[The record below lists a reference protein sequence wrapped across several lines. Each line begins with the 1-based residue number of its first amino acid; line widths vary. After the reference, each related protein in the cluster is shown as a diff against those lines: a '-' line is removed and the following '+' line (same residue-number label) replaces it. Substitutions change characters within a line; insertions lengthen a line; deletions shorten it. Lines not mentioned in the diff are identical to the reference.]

1 MKLLPAASLL
11 LLLLTALEAR
21 PKPAALKC
29 RTGPLDIVF
38 VIDSSRSVRPFEFET
53 MRRFM
58 MDIISNLDVGP
69 NATRVGVIQY
79 SSQVQNI
86 FSLKTFF
93 TRADMER
100 AINSIVPLAQG
111 TMTGLAIQYA
121 MNVAFSTQEGARPPH
136 KGIPRI
142 AIIVTDG
149 RPQDRVT
156 EVATQARNAGIE
168 IYAVGI
174 QRADMNSLRA
184 MASPPL
190 EEHVFLVESFELIQQ
205 FAKQFQDKLCGVDM
219 CVEREHGCQHSCVS
233 TPGSFYCECNPGYR
247 LNVDGKTCT
256 PIDACADG
264 RHGCQ
269 HHCVSLRGSYSC
281 RCRPGYYLSH
291 NKRSCTMIDYCSF
304 GNHSCQHECVSI
316 PNGHYC
322 RCRSGFTLQP
332 DGKSCRGRSQR
343 AAQHRLCV
351 QHVPLCPAQPPG
363 KGCSQTTLNGDNPM
377 PSACLPA
384 TDLCNGVDHGCEFK
398 CVSTEG
404 SYHCVCPEGQQLQAD
419 GKTCS
424 KCGAGHVD
432 LVMVIDGSKS
442 VRPQNFELVKQFV
455 NRVVDLLDVSPQ
467 GTRVG
472 LVQYSSRVR
481 TEFPL
486 NKYHSADEIKKAV
499 MDVEYMEK
507 GTMTGLA
514 LKHMVEHSF
523 SELEGARPLSHNI
536 PRIGLVFTDGRSQ
549 DDISEWARR
558 AKESGIVMFAVGVG
572 KAVEEELRAIASE
585 PVEQHFSYSADFTTM
600 THLVENFS
608 LNICPEE
615 GKGETE
621 IRSPCEC
628 EALVQFQTNTVAI
641 LQSLTE
647 KIAQMTARL
656 EDLEKQIANKK

>member
-1 MKLLPAASLL
+1 MPRGAPPPPTAAAAAQRTAPAQRPAQLRAHRTWPSSAAGSGSAAGPASPPRPGIVWYHRAMMKLLPVAPLL
-11 LLLLTALEAR
+11 LLLLTTLEAR

-58 MDIISNLDVGP
+58 IDIIGSLDVGP

-93 TRADMER
+93 TRADMEK

-121 MNVAFSTQEGARPPH
+121 MNVAFTTQEGARPLH
-136 KGIPRI
+136 KKIPRI

-205 FAKQFQDKLCGVDM
+205 FGKQFQDKLCGVDVCM
-219 CVEREHGCQHSCVS
+219 EQEHGCQHSCIS

-247 LNVDGKTCT
+247 LNVDGKTC
-256 PIDACADG
+256 
-264 RHGCQ
+264 
-269 HHCVSLRGSYSC
+269 SL
-281 RCRPGYYLSH
+281 
-291 NKRSCTMIDYCSF
+291 IDYCSF

-332 DGKSCRGRSQR
+332 DSRSC
-343 AAQHRLCV
+343 
-351 QHVPLCPAQPPG
+351 
-363 KGCSQTTLNGDNPM
+363 K
-377 PSACLPA
+377 A

-404 SYHCVCPEGQQLQAD
+404 SYRCVCPEGQQLQAD
-419 GKTCS
+419 GRACS
-424 KCGAGHVD
+424 KCGAGHID

-455 NRVVDLLDVSPQ
+455 NRIVDLLEVSPH

-499 MDVEYMEK
+499 MEVEYMEK

-558 AKESGIVMFAVGVG
+558 AKESGIIMFAVGVG

-600 THLVENFS
+600 THLVENFK

-615 GKGETE
+615 GKGKTE